1 MTNYMNKYL
10 QYIDKYLYKYRC
22 TWPLLV
28 VSWALSLGLPS
39 QAQTVFPSSLDTSNT
54 PLVQPQPKPA
64 PSAWQQQAAR
74 EQRFWDALQKDDEWV
89 FSNAL
94 FAGVDPNLRLANG
107 NTALHLAVSAPA
119 PRIAQVLLRQP
130 GVDLDARNKAGE
142 TPLMLAVLR
151 GQVALVK
158 SLIAAKAAINHPGWT
173 PLHYAAAATYEQ
185 APAMVSLLLDNYAY
199 IDAESPNGTT
209 PLMMAARYGRP
220 DSAKLLVELGADV
233 KLTNAKGLSAL
244 DFAKAGAKPDAIKL
258 LDKVYLDEASL
269 PKGTW

>member
-1 MTNYMNKYL
+1 MV
-10 QYIDKYLYKYRC
+10 C
-22 TWPLLV
+22 
-28 VSWALSLGLPS
+28 WALSPGLPS
-39 QAQTVFPSSLDTSNT
+39 QAQTVFPSHQDTDDV
-54 PLVQPQPKPA
+54 PLIQSAPKSSPKPA
-64 PSAWQQQAAR
+64 PTAEQQQAAR
-74 EQRFWDALQKDDEWV
+74 EQRFWDALQKDDEWA
-89 FSNAL
+89 FSNAV
-94 FAGVDPNLRLANG
+94 FAGADPNLRLANG
-107 NTALHLAVSAPA
+107 NTALHEAVSLPA

-151 GQVALVK
+151 GQVALAQ

-185 APAMVSLLLDNYAY
+185 APAMISLLLDNYAY

-220 DSAKLLVELGADV
+220 DSVKLLVELGADV
-233 KLTNAKGLSAL
+233 NLINAKGLSAL
-244 DFAKAGAKPDAIKL
+244 DFAKAGAKPDSIRL
-258 LDKVYLDEASL
+258 LDQVALDNAAL